1 MYRYFTEGVL
11 WGRFREFIA
20 LGTDRFSFLEKILKD
35 TELEYKVAAIAGNR
49 HFFISPPR
57 RDDVLPRRQPVILSA
72 HYDRASGSPGAND
85 NSAGVF
91 LLIETAM
98 RLRSEKE
105 NNWIIILTDKEEL
118 EEGESILKQGSYT
131 LAEGFKTSRMQNA
144 RIFSFD
150 ACGTGDTLIIS
161 TTAEHLLTGESPGM
175 TKLKAQVMELQKTA
189 LETVREL
196 RMEKVLLMPTPFS
209 DDAGFLRAGMAA
221 QTITML
227 PREEAA
233 RLISALRK
241 KPSIAGD
248 LVSRKNEKIR
258 LQPFYPETWRCMN
271 TPSDSHLRLT
281 PKNYPGVIR
290 FARGLCGI

>member
-1 MYRYFTEGVL
+1 MGGPFTEGVL

-20 LGTDRFSFLEKILKD
+20 LGVDRFSLLEKILKD
-35 TELEYKVAAIAGNR
+35 TALEYKIAAIAGNR

-57 RDDVLPRRQPVILSA
+57 RDDVLTRQQPVILAA

-98 RLRSEKE
+98 RLRPKKE

-118 EEGESILKQGSYT
+118 KEGETILKQGAYT
-131 LAEGFKTSRMQNA
+131 LAEGFKTSGMQNA

-150 ACGTGDTLIIS
+150 ACGTGDTLVIS
-161 TTAEHLLTGESPGM
+161 TTAEHLLTGESAGM
-175 TKLKAQVMELQKTA
+175 TKLKAS
-189 LETVREL
+189 VREL
-196 RMEKVLLMPTPFS
+196 RKAALETAWDLRMEKALLMPTPFS

-233 RLISALRK
+233 RLIAALRK
-241 KPSIAGD
+241 NPSIAGD
-248 LVSRKNEKIR
+248 LVSRKGEKTR
-258 LQPFYPETWRCMN
+258 SQLFYPETWRCMN
-271 TPSDSHLRLT
+271 GPSDSHLRLT

-290 FARGLCGI
+290 FAQGLCEI